1 MKDLNGLHFNELQK
15 YREELITK
23 IRSLR
28 REVKND
34 GEDVNN
40 LYKNFNT
47 LFTTITQIDTLILDY
62 KLNHNEISKDE
73 YSREILRIAEYQDSI
88 SLNLHRRI
96 IMEGDN
102 YLQKLILLFR
112 ELTKLRPDDNDDD
125 DTAIRKNTIVHELFI
140 EITQINKA
148 ASDRLLE
155 KNCISKAEHS
165 LEMLTLIELQDK
177 MFSLKEETDKIIAKS
192 T

>member
-88 SLNLHRRI
+88 SFLV
-96 IMEGDN
+96 DK
-102 YLQKLILLFR
+102 KL
-112 ELTKLRPDDNDDD
+112 
-125 DTAIRKNTIVHELFI
+125 
-140 EITQINKA
+140 
-148 ASDRLLE
+148 
-155 KNCISKAEHS
+155 
-165 LEMLTLIELQDK
+165 
-177 MFSLKEETDKIIAKS
+177 KI
-192 T
+192 